1 MADAVPALELADVT
15 SGYGNSAVLHGVSLR
30 VSAGSVVA
38 LLGANGAGK
47 TTLLRT
53 AAGLNPVSRGRIGVF
68 GADVTPESPARRA
81 RRGLCLIS
89 EGRAVFRSLS
99 VRDNLVLQ
107 ARRGGTAEAVEK
119 ATEAFPVLGRRLG
132 QTAGSLSGGEQQ
144 MLALARAYTT
154 DPRVVLVDEPSLGL
168 APRVVETVFGFLAR
182 LAARGTAL
190 LVVDQ
195 FIGQALELAD
205 HAYVL
210 AQGELTF
217 AGTPAQLRS
226 GDVFEKYLG

>member
-168 APRVVETVFGFLAR
+168 APQVVETVFGFLAR